1 MNPSHA
7 PIFAAA
13 HDTFVN
19 ATVEIAIFDGETKQ
33 TATGVSAS
41 VMPGGGEPGQV
52 GASANADSWGVSF
65 RRDAVPSLTLHLR
78 DWRDGTIRVTAGPSD
93 VPVLTIQN
101 AWEGGTGVV
110 HCECSAKGRGRGA
123 R

>member
-1 MNPSHA
+1 MPHPFASL
-7 PIFAAA
+7 FAAA

-19 ATVEIAIFDGETKQ
+19 ATIDIAIFDGETKQ
-33 TATGVSAS
+33 TATGVPAS

-78 DWRDGTIRVTAGPSD
+78 DWRDGTIRVAAGPSD
-93 VPVLTIQN
+93 VPVLTIQKP
-101 AWEGGTGVV
+101 WEGETGVV

-123 R
+123 